1 MTHNTNQPTDLG
13 LVTSIPAFFMQGMFG
28 DNQEPTQ
35 ALQVLMETR
44 GGKRYLVSL
53 SIAATRSMLLG
64 ITNWRPMRDFLL
76 KQGLLLP
83 EMQ

>member
-13 LVTSIPAFFMQGMFG
+13 LVTRIPAFFMQGMFG
-28 DNQEPTQ
+28 DNQEQTQ
-35 ALQVLMETR
+35 ALQVLIETR
-44 GGKRYLVSL
+44 GGKRYFVSL
-53 SIAATRSMLLG
+53 SIAAARSMLLG

-76 KQGLLLP
+76 EQGLLLP